1 MQDAQWHDLAAEN
14 TDYQNHL
21 AIEEILA
28 QLQNNLLLL
37 GKLLH

>member
-28 QLQNNLLLL
+28 QLQNNILLFDE
-37 GKLLH
+37 LLH